1 MRQPYI
7 FIVIFKQWKQYL
19 MYILILLITLLIL
32 WGAYLTMN
40 QSFKIPVTVQDQD
53 RTVLSRTLIKEINAN
68 EYIEVEKVPTDEA
81 YLDEYVSRKS
91 SVVSI
96 QIPKGYHEQL
106 RDNHLNSA
114 ILLYARDDF
123 IGNIT
128 MEMISRS
135 LYEQQ
140 IPNIVKAHLD
150 EDKEKV
156 TLAQVNDTLKN
167 KKPHSK
173 IAHYAVK
180 HHSDT
185 SISLSIVFAIL
196 LTVGSVQVLLQQR
209 LKQNGPLMR
218 MYMFQY
224 SKLNLYVAYICAH
237 TTILIT
243 ILAISALFFQQNLSI
258 IFYLKSLVLIVI
270 YEFGL
275 AWLLFKVNTFS
286 HRLFMILIYAL
297 VMSTIYIFIQL

>member
-1 MRQPYI
+1 MRRPYV

-19 MYILILLITLLIL
+19 MYILILLITLLIV
-32 WGAYLTMN
+32 WCVYLTMN

-53 RTVLSRTLIKEINAN
+53 RTALSRTLIKEINTN
-68 EYIEVEKVPTDEA
+68 EYIEVEKVPADEA

-167 KKPHSK
+167 KKPDSK

-180 HHSDT
+180 NHSDS
-185 SISLSIVFAIL
+185 SISLSIVFAIV

-209 LKQNGPLMR
+209 LKQNSPLVR
-218 MYMFQY
+218 LYMFQY
-224 SKLNLYVAYICAH
+224 SKLNLYVAYVCAH
-237 TTILIT
+237 TAILIA
-243 ILAISALFFQQNLSI
+243 ILLISALFFQQNLSI

-286 HRLFMILIYAL
+286 HRLFMTLIYAL
-297 VMSTIYIFIQL
+297 VMSMIYIFIQL